1 MTPTIIKAYEASA
14 AIAAFRIVKFSD
26 EEASSKIATAAD
38 NLDRLVGTTGK
49 LGGGI
54 GKMVDVVRGGIGGV
68 TLGGT
73 VKAGDWLTSDANGKA
88 VATVT
93 GGDQVIGKAEQPG
106 VANDIID
113 YFCAPGVIGE
123 EID

>member
-1 MTPTIIKAYEASA
+1 MTPTFIKAYEASA